1 MCNPS
6 VFWSLHLQLRRF
18 DVVGLH
24 KGSVTSLAWSTNGM
38 KLFSGDDKGRVV
50 FSSLDL
56 DQVMMLKC
64 DFYFLFYKKCYS
76 VTDDKYVATFCPYM

>member
-1 MCNPS
+1 MCVAEGPHREIKPFC
-6 VFWSLHLQLRRF
+6 VQLRRF

-24 KGSVTSLAWSTNGM
+24 KGSVTALAWSTNGM

-56 DQVMMLKC
+56 DQVRPL
-64 DFYFLFYKKCYS
+64 
-76 VTDDKYVATFCPYM
+76 

>member
-1 MCNPS
+1 
-6 VFWSLHLQLRRF
+6 
-18 DVVGLH
+18 
-24 KGSVTSLAWSTNGM
+24 M